1 MTIPVPSNGD
11 IITDPEW
18 LTHRYD
24 ANRNSFHMVRVAR
37 ERHRQIP
44 FLTDEY
50 LGADLQPRE
59 VNRTDVKDHAAAPA
73 PLHFIFHSAFCCS
86 TLLVAAFDIPG
97 VAMGLKEPML
107 FNDISGWHHR
117 GATGAQVARLL
128 DEAMTLLA
136 RPFGPGEAVIIKP
149 SNIANPLIPAIM
161 ALRPD
166 ARALLIHAPLPDFLA
181 SITRKG
187 MWGRLWVRDLLQKL
201 LQNGVVN
208 LGIAPDDYLGLTDIQ
223 VAAVGWLA
231 QHMLFQRLTQQ
242 FGERMATVDSETF
255 LASPEVGLFHLAQH
269 FGLQVDKAMAS
280 AIVAG
285 PVFAR
290 DSKTGASFSNGQ
302 RADAARHG
310 MSLHA
315 DEIDK
320 VLTWADRIA
329 DNIGLSYRLPRS
341 LFD

>member
-1 MTIPVPSNGD
+1 M
-11 IITDPEW
+11 
-18 LTHRYD
+18 L
-24 ANRNSFHMVRVAR
+24 RVLR
-37 ERHRQIP
+37 EKHQRIP

-50 LGADLQPRE
+50 LGPALAPYEVSRADAI
-59 VNRTDVKDHAAAPA
+59 KHAVTSA
-73 PLHFIFHSAFCCS
+73 PLNFIFHSAFCCS
-86 TLLVAAFDIPG
+86 TLLASAFDIPG
-97 VAMGLKEPML
+97 ISMGLKEPML
-107 FNDISGWHHR
+107 FNDISGWHNR
-117 GATGAQVARLL
+117 GASGAQVARLL
-128 DEAMTLLA
+128 DEAMVLLA
-136 RPFGPGEAVIIKP
+136 RPFEPGEAVIIKP

-166 ARALLIHAPLPDFLA
+166 ARALLIHAPLPDYLA
-181 SITRKG
+181 SIARKG

-201 LQNGVVN
+201 LQNGIVN
-208 LGIAPDDYLGLTDIQ
+208 LGIAHDDYLGLTDIQ

-255 LASPEVGLFHLAQH
+255 LAFPEVGLFHVAQH

-285 PVFAR
+285 PVFGR
-290 DSKTGASFSNGQ
+290 DSKTGAQFSNGQ
-302 RADAARHG
+302 RTDAARQG

-315 DEIDK
+315 DEIGK

-329 DNIGLSYRLPRS
+329 DNISLPYRLPRS